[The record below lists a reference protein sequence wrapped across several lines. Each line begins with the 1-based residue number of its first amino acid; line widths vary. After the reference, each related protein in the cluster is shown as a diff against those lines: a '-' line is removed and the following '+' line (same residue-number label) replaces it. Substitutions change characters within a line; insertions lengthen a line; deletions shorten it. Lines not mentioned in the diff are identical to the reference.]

1 MKRIYVILLNV
12 GYWFLYILLISIL
25 YFASQITVI
34 NGPSILDF
42 SILVGKYVLIPSFI
56 SFYGSYFFLFRL
68 FIQKTSQIKLI
79 FSTFFV
85 LLLSSFIALMSVSL
99 KIEMPIIFLE
109 VGIISFLLNT
119 FNALLG
125 FILHSFTSWFT
136 DLREKEALSQKT
148 KNLQLEMLKLKLDP
162 HFLFNTINNIDVLIE
177 TDSTKASEY
186 ILKLSSL
193 LRFYLYKASN
203 SVVQLSDEL
212 KYIGEYVDLQRIRT
226 TNENFV
232 QLSIEGNP
240 NGKKIAPML
249 LISFVENAFKH
260 SQNKK
265 VDTIYIHITIY
276 DEQIHFQCKNKLG
289 ISSDETG
296 IGNELVKNRL
306 ELIYGDN
313 YDFDVNITGQ
323 DYQIDLRIPV

>member
-1 MKRIYVILLNV
+1 MKRTYVILLNI

-25 YFASQITVI
+25 YFASQVTVI
-34 NGPSILDF
+34 NGPSIFDF
-42 SILVGKYVLIPSFI
+42 SILVVKYVLIPSFI
-56 SFYGSYFFLFRL
+56 SFYGAYFLLFRL
-68 FIQKTSQIKLI
+68 FIQKASQIKLI
-79 FSTFFV
+79 LSTVFI
-85 LLLSSFIALMSVSL
+85 LLISSFIAVMSISL

-109 VGIISFLLNT
+109 VGIISLLLNA

-125 FILHSFTSWFT
+125 FIVHSFTSWFT
-136 DLREKEALSQKT
+136 DLREKEILSQKT
-148 KNLQLEMLKLKLDP
+148 KNLELEMLKLKLDP

-177 TDSTKASEY
+177 TDSAKASEY

-203 SVVQLSDEL
+203 STVQLNDEL
-212 KYIGEYVDLQRIRT
+212 KYIGEYVDLQKIRT

-232 QLSIEGNP
+232 QLSVEGNP

-249 LISFVENAFKH
+249 LIQFVENAFKH

-265 VDTIYIHITIY
+265 VDTISIHITIY

-289 ISSDETG
+289 ISSDEIG

-313 YDFDVNITGQ
+313 YDFDVNITAQ
-323 DYQIDLRIPV
+323 DYQIDLRIPA